1 MKTIYPKDLATQDF
15 HSLLQGSVAP
25 RPIAFASTVDKEG
38 NVNLSPFSFFNMFS
52 TNPPILIFSPSR
64 RVRDNTTKHTLEN
77 VLEVP
82 EVVIHIVNF
91 GLVEQ
96 MSLAS
101 TEYVKGVNEFEK
113 AGLTAVDSKQ
123 VKPPRVKEA
132 PVAFECKVIEVKP
145 LGNEGGS
152 GNLVICE
159 VLVAHISES
168 IMDEFGVIDPHKLDA
183 VARLGGDWYC
193 RASGDSLFKIPKP
206 LRTVGIG
213 IDSIPDEI
221 RNSLVLN
228 GNNLG
233 RLGNIEK
240 FPDEKEVE
248 AYGKTSEI
256 REMHIR
262 FKNDPE
268 SWLDHLHRFAKEE
281 LEAGKVEKAWLILL
295 QKQ

>member
-1 MKTIYPKDLATQDF
+1 MKTIYPKDLGSQDF

-25 RPIAFASTVDKEG
+25 RPIAFASTIDKEG
-38 NVNLSPFSFFNMFS
+38 NVNLSPFSFFNLFS

-64 RVRDNTTKHTLEN
+64 RVRDNSTKHTLEN

-82 EVVIHIVNF
+82 EVVIHIVNY

-101 TEYVKGVNEFEK
+101 TEYAKGVNEFEK
-113 AGLTAVDSKQ
+113 GGLSAAHSIQ

-145 LGNEGGS
+145 LGNVGGS

-168 IMDEFGVIDPHKLDA
+168 ILDDLGAIDPHKLDA

-213 IDSIPDEI
+213 IDSIPGEI
-221 RNSLVLN
+221 RSSLVLS

-240 FPDEKEVE
+240 LPEEKEIE
-248 AYGKTSEI
+248 NFGQTPEI
-256 REMHIR
+256 QEMHVR

-281 LEAGKVEKAWLILL
+281 LEAGEIAKAWLILL
-295 QKQ
+295 QRQ